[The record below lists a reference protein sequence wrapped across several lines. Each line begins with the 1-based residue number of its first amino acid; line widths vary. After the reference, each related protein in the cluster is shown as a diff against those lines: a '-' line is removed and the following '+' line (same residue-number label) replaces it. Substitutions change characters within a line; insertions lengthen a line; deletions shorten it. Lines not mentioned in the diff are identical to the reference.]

1 MNNFIHKSIK
11 RFYLDGQIYD
21 DSFIPRLREEYIR
34 ILQTQMRLQGYA
46 PRLDIDPDFTIEYT
60 GKYYD
65 FRLSVYGTFV
75 GKRNAECITGIDKNK
90 PIYTPQ
96 NRSDESSS
104 DQESRSNQK

>member
-11 RFYLDGQIYD
+11 RFYLDGQIFD

-34 ILQTQMRLQGYA
+34 ILETQMKLQGYA
-46 PRLDIDPDFTIEYT
+46 PRLDIEPDFTIEYT

-65 FRLSVYGTFV
+65 FKLSIYGAFV
-75 GKRNAECITGIDKNK
+75 GKRNAECIIGIDKNK
-90 PIYTPQ
+90 PIYILQ
-96 NRSDESSS
+96 NRSDEPSS